1 MAEKKLSDVRALEAS
16 LEEKSLEIE
25 AKLHSAD
32 ARLAEAS
39 RKNSQADH
47 KLEEI
52 QERER
57 KFDKDKLSHDTEYA
71 SLFFTFLDLFTL
83 INTLLDA
90 VAVFLHRHSCCGLQS
105 SSSIWSKKKS
115 LGEKEIYYKLFVEL
129 KTFF

>member
-1 MAEKKLSDVRALEAS
+1 MAEVKFMAEKKISDARALEAS

-57 KFDKDKLSHDTEYA
+57 KFDKDKLSYDTEYA
-71 SLFFTFLDLFTL
+71 PLLFAFFFRFVHLRTLCSVQCHLFLLF
-83 INTLLDA
+83 LL
-90 VAVFLHRHSCCGLQS
+90 LL
-105 SSSIWSKKKS
+105 
-115 LGEKEIYYKLFVEL
+115 L
-129 KTFF
+129 

>member
-1 MAEKKLSDVRALEAS
+1 MAEVKFMAEKKISDARALEAS

-57 KFDKDKLSHDTEYA
+57 KFDKDKLSYDTEYA
-71 SLFFTFLDLFTL
+71 PLLFAFFSDLFIFEL
-83 INTLLDA
+83 FARCNAICSCS
-90 VAVFLHRHSCCGLQS
+90 FYYCCCGLQPS
-105 SSSIWSKKKS
+105 LSI
-115 LGEKEIYYKLFVEL
+115 
-129 KTFF
+129 